1 MKASVYVGL
10 SLDGFI
16 ARTDGDIAWLD
27 SCTFDGPDEDYGYQT
42 FLDSVDVLVLG
53 RKSFE
58 KVLTFGDW
66 PYGSK
71 PVVVWSQTGVE
82 IPPAISGTVERW
94 SGTPAEIVERLS
106 ARGAQHLYIDGG
118 QTVQSFLRAGLISDI
133 ILSRLPILIGTGI
146 PLFGPLVADVM
157 LRHVKT
163 RAYPSGL
170 VQSRYEVIR

>member
-1 MKASVYVGL
+1 MKATVYVGL

-16 ARTDGDIAWLD
+16 ARINGDIAWLD
-27 SCTFDGPDEDYGYQT
+27 SCTFDGPDEDYGYRQ
-42 FLDSVDVLVLG
+42 FMDSVDVLVMG

-71 PVVVWSQTGVE
+71 PVVVWSQSGVA
-82 IPPAISGTVERW
+82 IPQAISGTVECL
-94 SGTPAEIVERLS
+94 SGSPAEIVERLS

-118 QTVQSFLRAGLISDI
+118 QTVQSFLRAGLITEI
-133 ILSRLPILIGTGI
+133 ILSRLPILIGAGI
-146 PLFGPLVADVM
+146 PLFGPLAPDVM
-157 LRHVKT
+157 LRHVET
-163 RAYPSGL
+163 RTYPSGL